1 MFWTWHK
8 ENPML
13 NDLLYRLR
21 ALIDLREMD
30 AEVDEELRH
39 HLERETEKYRRA
51 GCTPNEAVRRA
62 HLALGGSEQVKQESR
77 DSRGTKF
84 VEDLLQ
90 DLRYAMRS
98 FAKTPG
104 LTALIVLSLAIGI
117 GANTAIFSIT
127 STLLLKPLPY
137 PAADRIAILWLRSP
151 GIGIPQDWPSPGQY
165 HDIVTQN
172 HVFED
177 TALAFG
183 DNFTFTDRSK
193 AMKVDGIHATSSL
206 LPMLGA
212 KPMLGRIFLP
222 EEDQPGKPA
231 TVVLTYGFWQR
242 EFASDT
248 NIVGRAITLD
258 GNSHTVVG
266 VLSPSFRLNHEVIPT
281 IAGIDKPDFFMPP
294 LDEAKDPNNYG
305 SENYNILARLKPGV
319 TMKQAQ
325 SDIDVIAARLRQEK
339 HRDRSFTIS
348 VVPLIEQVVG
358 NIRTAVL
365 ILFGAVALVLLIACT
380 NVANLLLSRAAV
392 RQREIAIRAALGAG
406 RARVVRQLLT
416 ESISLSLMGGMAGL
430 AISSLSI
437 FIARKMHP
445 GNIPRLEEL
454 GMDFRVLGFTLAIAI
469 LTGVVFGLAPA
480 LRASRVDLAT
490 NLKAGGKGSLS
501 GGLSIRHDK
510 LRGALVIAELAIS
523 LPLLVGAGLLV
534 RSFVR
539 LANVLPG
546 FNPQQVV
553 SMNVG
558 AYGPKFKDPTTRVQ
572 FYQELAERI
581 RHLPGVTATGAISAL
596 PLTSA
601 VGWGGMHVEGY
612 VPPPNEPELQVD
624 ARATTPLYFGAMQ
637 IPLIRGRMFAET
649 DKDKMPPVAIIDQKM
664 ADRFWPHGDA
674 IGKRIRPSDDSP
686 WVTIV
691 GVVGVVKEYGL
702 DTDTRMVVYWPH
714 AQRPIGSM
722 YVVARAASDPAST
735 TTAIIH
741 LVNAIN
747 PDVPVYDIATME
759 QRVQDSMARQRFA
772 MTMLGGFA
780 GFAMILAAI
789 GIYGVMSFL
798 VTQGTADIAI
808 RMALGARRTSILA
821 LVFQQGMRLA
831 LVGIIVGLA
840 GALGLTRMMS
850 SLLFGVAPTDPF
862 TFFSVLSLLL
872 FVALCACLFPAGRAM
887 RIDPM
892 VALRTE

>member
-1 MFWTWHK
+1 
-8 ENPML
+8 ML

-21 ALIDLREMD
+21 ALIHRLEMD
-30 AEVDEELRH
+30 AEVDDELRDH
-39 HLERETEKYRRA
+39 IERETEKYRRA
-51 GCTPNEAVRRA
+51 GLTPNEAVRRA
-62 HLALGGSEQVKQESR
+62 HLALGGSEQVKQRSR

-84 VEDLLQ
+84 VEDMLQ
-90 DLRYAMRS
+90 DLRYATRS
-98 FAKTPG
+98 FARTPG

-117 GANTAIFSIT
+117 GANTAIFSVT

-137 PAADRIAILWLRSP
+137 PAPDQIAILWLRSP

-177 TALAFG
+177 TALAAG
-183 DNFTFTDRSK
+183 GNYTLTERST
-193 AMKVDGIHATSSL
+193 AMKVDGIQATSSL

-222 EEDQPGKPA
+222 EEDQPGKPE

-242 EFASDT
+242 EFASDP
-248 NIVGRAITLD
+248 NIVGRVITLD
-258 GNSHTVVG
+258 EHPHTVVG
-266 VLSPSFRLNHEVIPT
+266 VLSPGFRLNHEVIPT

-294 LDEAKDPNNYG
+294 PDEARKPDNYG
-305 SENYNILARLKPGV
+305 REVYNILARLKPGV
-319 TMKQAQ
+319 TIQQAQ
-325 SDIDVIAARLRQEK
+325 SDIDLIAARLREEK

-348 VVPLIEQVVG
+348 VVPLTEQVVG
-358 NIRTAVL
+358 NIRTVML
-365 ILFGAVALVLLIACT
+365 ILFGAVSLVLLIACT

-392 RQREIAIRAALGAG
+392 RQREIAIRTALGAG
-406 RARVVRQLLT
+406 RVRVVRQLLT
-416 ESISLSLMGGMAGL
+416 ESISLSLMGGVAGL
-430 AISSLSI
+430 AISALSI

-454 GMDFRVLGFTLAIAI
+454 GMDFRVLGFTLAISI

-480 LRASRVDLAT
+480 LRASRVDLTAS
-490 NLKAGGKGSLS
+490 LKSGGKGSLS

-539 LANVLPG
+539 LANVPPG
-546 FNPQQVV
+546 FNPQHVV

-558 AYGPKFKDPTTRVQ
+558 AYGPQFKDPTTRVQ

-581 RHLPGVTATGAISAL
+581 RRLPGVTATGAISAL

-601 VGWGGMHVEGY
+601 IGWGGMHIEGY
-612 VPPPNEPELQVD
+612 VPPANEPELQVD
-624 ARATTPLYFGAMQ
+624 QRSATPPYFSAME

-649 DKDKMPPVAIIDQKM
+649 DTDKMPPVAIIDQKM
-664 ADRFWPHGDA
+664 ADRFWPYGDA

-686 WVTIV
+686 WVSIV

-714 AQRPIGSM
+714 AQRPSGSM
-722 YVVARAASDPAST
+722 YAVARATTGSAST
-735 TTAIIH
+735 IDAMVRQ
-741 LVNAIN
+741 VNALN
-747 PDVPVYDIATME
+747 PAVPVYDIATME

-808 RMALGARRTSILA
+808 RMALGARRANILS

-831 LVGIIVGLA
+831 LVGIIVGLV

-850 SLLFGVAPTDPF
+850 SLLFGVTPTDPF
-862 TFFSVLSLLL
+862 TFFSVLALLL
-872 FVALCACLFPAGRAM
+872 FVALSACLFPARRAM

-892 VALRTE
+892 IALRAE

>member
-1 MFWTWHK
+1 
-8 ENPML
+8 ML

-21 ALIDLREMD
+21 ALVHRQEMD
-30 AEVDEELRH
+30 VEVDDELRD
-39 HLERETEKYRRA
+39 HLEHEADKYRSA
-51 GCTPNEAVRRA
+51 GIAPDEAMRRA
-62 HLALGGSEQVKQESR
+62 RLALGGSEQIKQQSR
-77 DSRGTKF
+77 DARGTKF

-117 GANTAIFSIT
+117 GANTAIFSVT

-137 PAADRIAILWLRSP
+137 PTPERLAILWLRSP

-172 HVFED
+172 SVFED
-177 TALAFG
+177 TALVAG
-183 DNFTFTDRSK
+183 GNFTLTDRSK
-193 AMKVDGIHATSSL
+193 AMKVDGIQATSSL
-206 LPMLGA
+206 LTMLGA
-212 KPMLGRIFLP
+212 KPTLGRILLP
-222 EEDQPGKPA
+222 EEDQAGKPE

-242 EFASDT
+242 EFAGDR

-258 GNSHTVVG
+258 GHTHTVVG
-266 VLSPSFRLNHEVIPT
+266 VLSPDFRLNHEVIPT
-281 IAGIDKPDFFMPP
+281 IAGIDKPELFMPP
-294 LDEAKDPNNYG
+294 VDEAKIPDNYG

-325 SDIDVIAARLRQEK
+325 ADIDVIADRHRREK
-339 HRDRSFTIS
+339 HRDRTFTIS

-358 NIRTAVL
+358 NVRTAML

-380 NVANLLLSRAAV
+380 NVANLLLSRATV

-406 RARVVRQLLT
+406 RARVVRQLMT
-416 ESISLSLMGGMAGL
+416 ESISLSLMGGAAGL
-430 AISSLSI
+430 AISALSI
-437 FIARKMHP
+437 FIARRMHP

-469 LTGVVFGLAPA
+469 LTGILFGLAPA
-480 LRASRVDLAT
+480 LRASRVDLTA
-490 NLKAGGKGSLS
+490 NLKAGGKGVLG

-539 LANVLPG
+539 LANVPPG
-546 FNPQQVV
+546 FNPQNVV
-553 SMNVG
+553 SMDVG
-558 AYGPKFKDPTTRVQ
+558 AYGPHFKDPDARVQ

-581 RHLPGVTATGAISAL
+581 RHLPGVTATGAVSAL

-601 VGWGGMHVEGY
+601 IGWGGMHIEGY
-612 VPPPNEPELQVD
+612 VPPANEPELQVD
-624 ARATTPLYFGAMQ
+624 QRASTPPYFNAMQ

-649 DKDKMPPVAIIDQKM
+649 DTNKMPPVAIIDQKM
-664 ADRFWPHGDA
+664 ADRFWPQGDA
-674 IGKRIRPSDDSP
+674 VGKRIRRSDDSP
-686 WVTIV
+686 WITIV

-702 DTDTRMVVYWPH
+702 DTDSRMVVYYPH
-714 AQRPIGSM
+714 GQVRNGTL
-722 YVVARAASDPAST
+722 YVVARTASDPAST
-735 TTAIIH
+735 TAAIIH
-741 LVNAIN
+741 QVNSIN
-747 PDVPVYDIATME
+747 PDVPVYDVATME

-789 GIYGVMSFL
+789 GVYGVMSFL

-808 RMALGARRTSILA
+808 RMALGARRASILS
-821 LVFQQGMRLA
+821 LVFQQGMSLA
-831 LVGIIVGLA
+831 LVGIIVGLL

-862 TFFSVLSLLL
+862 TFFSVLALLL
-872 FVALCACLFPAGRAM
+872 FVALSACLVPAGRAM
-887 RIDPM
+887 RINPM

>member
-1 MFWTWHK
+1 
-8 ENPML
+8 ML

-21 ALIDLREMD
+21 ALVHRREMD
-30 AEVDEELRH
+30 AEVDDELRN
-39 HLERETEKYRRA
+39 HLEHEAEKYRRA
-51 GCTPNEAVRRA
+51 GLAPNEAVRRA
-62 HLALGGSEQVKQESR
+62 HLALGGSEQVKQQSR

-98 FAKTPG
+98 FAKTPS

-117 GANTAIFSIT
+117 GANTAIFSVT

-137 PAADRIAILWLRSP
+137 PTPDRIAILWLRSP

-177 TALAFG
+177 TTLAIG
-183 DNFTFTDRSK
+183 DNFTLTDRSK

-222 EEDQPGKPA
+222 EEDLPGKPE

-242 EFASDT
+242 EFASDP
-248 NIVGRAITLD
+248 NIVGRAITLN
-258 GNSHTVVG
+258 GKSHTVVG

-281 IAGIDKPDFFMPP
+281 ISGIDKPDFFMPP

-305 SENYNILARLKPGV
+305 SENYNILARVRPGV

-325 SDIDVIAARLRQEK
+325 SDIDVIAARLREEK

-348 VVPLIEQVVG
+348 VVPLMEQVVG
-358 NIRTAVL
+358 NMRTAALV
-365 ILFGAVALVLLIACT
+365 LFGAVSLVLLIACT

-406 RARVVRQLLT
+406 RVRVVRQLLT
-416 ESISLSLMGGMAGL
+416 ESIALSLMGGVAGL
-430 AISSLSI
+430 VVSALSI
-437 FIARKMHP
+437 FVARKMHP

-454 GMDFRVLGFTLAIAI
+454 GMDLRVLGFTLAISI
-469 LTGVVFGLAPA
+469 LTGIVFGLAPA
-480 LRASRVDLAT
+480 LRASRVDLTT
-490 NLKAGGKGSLS
+490 NLKAGAKGSLS

-539 LANVLPG
+539 LANVSPG

-572 FYQELAERI
+572 FYQQLAERI
-581 RHLPGVTATGAISAL
+581 RHLPGVTATGAVSAL

-601 VGWGGMHVEGY
+601 IGWGGMHIEGY
-612 VPPPNEPELQVD
+612 VPPSNEPELQVD
-624 ARATTPLYFGAMQ
+624 QRASTPPYFSAMQ

-649 DKDKMPPVAIIDQKM
+649 DTDKMPPVAIVDQKM
-664 ADRFWPHGDA
+664 ADRFWPGGDA

-686 WVTIV
+686 WITIV

-702 DTDTRMVVYWPH
+702 DTDTRMVVYYPH
-714 AQRPIGSM
+714 ALRPNGSM
-722 YVVARAASDPAST
+722 YVVARTASDPAST
-735 TTAIIH
+735 TTAITH

-747 PDVPVYDIATME
+747 PDVPVYDVATME

-772 MTMLGGFA
+772 MTMLGAFA

-808 RMALGARRTSILA
+808 RVALGARRASILS
-821 LVFQQGMRLA
+821 LVFRQGMWLA
-831 LVGIIVGLA
+831 FLGIVVGLI

-850 SLLFGVAPTDPF
+850 SLLFGVTPTDPF
-862 TFFSVLSLLL
+862 TFFSVLALLL
-872 FVALCACLFPAGRAM
+872 LVALSACLFPAGRAM

>member
-1 MFWTWHK
+1 
-8 ENPML
+8 ML
-13 NDLLYRLR
+13 TDLLYRLR
-21 ALIDLREMD
+21 ALIHRGKMD
-30 AEVDEELRH
+30 AEVDEELH
-39 HLERETEKYRRA
+39 DHLDREAEKYRRA
-51 GCTPNEAVRRA
+51 GFAPNEAMRRA
-62 HLALGGSEQVKQESR
+62 HLALGGSEQIKQQSR

-84 VEDLLQ
+84 VEDVLQ

-98 FAKTPG
+98 FARMPG
-104 LTALIVLSLAIGI
+104 LTALIVISLAIGI
-117 GANTAIFSIT
+117 GANTALFSIT

-165 HDIVTQN
+165 QDIVTQN
-172 HVFED
+172 HVFQD
-177 TALAFG
+177 TALAIG
-183 DNFTFTDRSK
+183 SNFTLSERSK
-193 AMKVDGIHATSSL
+193 AMKVDGIRATSSL

-222 EEDQPGKPA
+222 EEDQPGRPA

-242 EFASDT
+242 EFASDP
-248 NIVGRAITLD
+248 NIVGRTITLD
-258 GNSHTVVG
+258 GNLHTVVG
-266 VLSPSFRLNHEVIPT
+266 VLSSSFRLNHEVIPT
-281 IAGIDKPDFFMPP
+281 IAGIDKPDLFMPP

-305 SENYNILARLKPGV
+305 SEKYNILARLRPGV

-358 NIRTAVL
+358 NVRTAVL

-380 NVANLLLSRAAV
+380 NVANLLLSRTAV

-406 RARVVRQLLT
+406 RVRVMRQLLT
-416 ESISLSLMGGMAGL
+416 ESILLSLMGGVAGL
-430 AISSLSI
+430 AISALSI
-437 FIARKMHP
+437 FIARRIHP
-445 GNIPRLEEL
+445 GNIPRLDEL
-454 GMDFRVLGFTLAIAI
+454 GMDLRVLGFTLAVSIF
-469 LTGVVFGLAPA
+469 TGVVFGLAPA
-480 LRASRVDLAT
+480 LRASRVDLTT
-490 NLKAGGKGSLS
+490 NLKAGGKGSLG

-523 LPLLVGAGLLV
+523 LPLLIGAGLLV

-539 LANVLPG
+539 LANVPPG
-546 FNPQQVV
+546 FNPEHVV

-558 AYGPKFKDPTTRVQ
+558 AYGPQFKDPTARVQ

-581 RHLPGVTATGAISAL
+581 SHLPGVTATGAISAL

-601 VGWGGMHVEGY
+601 VSWGGMHIEGY

-624 ARATTPLYFGAMQ
+624 RRAATPPYFGAMQ

-649 DKDKMPPVAIIDQKM
+649 DTDKMPPVAIIDQKM
-664 ADRFWPHGDA
+664 AHRFWPHGDA
-674 IGKRIRPSDDSP
+674 IGKRIRRSDDSP
-686 WVTIV
+686 WTTII

-702 DTDTRMVVYWPH
+702 DIDSRMVEYYPH
-714 AQRPIGSM
+714 TQIRNGTL
-722 YVVARAASDPAST
+722 YVVARTTSDPAST
-735 TTAIIH
+735 AAAITH

-747 PDVPVYDIATME
+747 PDVPVYDVATME

-808 RMALGARRTSILA
+808 RMALGARRASILS

-831 LVGIIVGLA
+831 LVGIIVGLV

-850 SLLFGVAPTDPF
+850 SLLFGVTPTDPF
-862 TFFSVLSLLL
+862 TFFSVLALLL

>member
-1 MFWTWHK
+1 
-8 ENPML
+8 ML

-21 ALIDLREMD
+21 ALVHRREMD
-30 AEVDEELRH
+30 AEVDDELRD
-39 HLERETEKYRRA
+39 HLEHEAEKYRRA
-51 GCTPNEAVRRA
+51 GLAPNEAVRRA
-62 HLALGGSEQVKQESR
+62 HLALGGSEQVKQQSR

-98 FAKTPG
+98 FAKTPS

-117 GANTAIFSIT
+117 GANTAIFSVT

-137 PAADRIAILWLRSP
+137 PTPDRIAILWLRSP

-177 TALAFG
+177 TTLAIG
-183 DNFTFTDRSK
+183 DNFTLTDRSK

-222 EEDQPGKPA
+222 EEDLPGKPE

-242 EFASDT
+242 EFASDP
-248 NIVGRAITLD
+248 NIVGRAITLN
-258 GNSHTVVG
+258 GKSHTVVG

-281 IAGIDKPDFFMPP
+281 ISGIDKPDFFMPP

-305 SENYNILARLKPGV
+305 SENYNILARVRPGV

-325 SDIDVIAARLRQEK
+325 SDIDVIAARLREEK

-348 VVPLIEQVVG
+348 VVPLMEQVVG
-358 NIRTAVL
+358 NMRTAALV
-365 ILFGAVALVLLIACT
+365 LFGAVSLVLLIACT

-406 RARVVRQLLT
+406 RVRVVRQLLT
-416 ESISLSLMGGMAGL
+416 ESIALSLMGGVAGL
-430 AISSLSI
+430 VVSALSI
-437 FIARKMHP
+437 FVARKMHP

-454 GMDFRVLGFTLAIAI
+454 GMDLRVLGFTLAISI
-469 LTGVVFGLAPA
+469 LTGIVFGLAPA
-480 LRASRVDLAT
+480 LRASRVDLTT
-490 NLKAGGKGSLS
+490 NLKAGAKGSLS

-539 LANVLPG
+539 LANVSPG

-572 FYQELAERI
+572 FYQQLAERI
-581 RHLPGVTATGAISAL
+581 RHLPGVTDTGAISAL

-601 VGWGGMHVEGY
+601 IGWGGMHIEGY

-624 ARATTPLYFGAMQ
+624 GRGATPPYFSAMQ

-649 DKDKMPPVAIIDQKM
+649 DTDKMPPVAIVDQKM
-664 ADRFWPHGDA
+664 ADRFWPGGDA

-686 WVTIV
+686 WITIV
-691 GVVGVVKEYGL
+691 GVVGVVKEYSL
-702 DTDTRMVVYWPH
+702 DTDTRMVVYYPH
-714 AQRPIGSM
+714 ALRPNGSM
-722 YVVARAASDPAST
+722 YVVARTASDPAST
-735 TTAIIH
+735 TTAITH

-747 PDVPVYDIATME
+747 PDVPVYDVATME
-759 QRVQDSMARQRFA
+759 QRVQDSIARQRFA
-772 MTMLGGFA
+772 MTMLGAFA

-808 RMALGARRTSILA
+808 RVALGARRASILS
-821 LVFQQGMRLA
+821 LVFRQGMWLA
-831 LVGIIVGLA
+831 FLGIVVGLI

-850 SLLFGVAPTDPF
+850 SLLFGVTPTDPL
-862 TFFSVLSLLL
+862 TFFSVLTLLL
-872 FVALCACLFPAGRAM
+872 LVALSACLFPAGRAM

>member
-1 MFWTWHK
+1 
-8 ENPML
+8 ML

-21 ALIDLREMD
+21 ALIHRREMD
-30 AEVDEELRH
+30 AEVDEELRD
-39 HLERETEKYRRA
+39 HLERETEKYRRS
-51 GCTPNEAVRRA
+51 GFTPNEAVRRA
-62 HLALGGSEQVKQESR
+62 HLALGGSEQVKQQSR

-104 LTALIVLSLAIGI
+104 LTALIVLSLGIGI
-117 GANTAIFSIT
+117 GANTAIFSVT

-137 PAADRIAILWLRSP
+137 PAPDRIAILWLRSP

-172 HVFED
+172 HVFQD
-177 TALAFG
+177 TALAIG
-183 DNFTFTDRSK
+183 GNFTLTDRSK
-193 AMKVDGIHATSSL
+193 AMKVDGIQATSSL

-242 EFASDT
+242 EFASDP
-248 NIVGRAITLD
+248 NMVARAITLD
-258 GNSHTVVG
+258 GQPHTVVG

-294 LDEAKDPNNYG
+294 PDEAKNPNNYG
-305 SENYNILARLKPGV
+305 SETYNILARLKPGV
-319 TMKQAQ
+319 TMEQAQ
-325 SDIDVIAARLRQEK
+325 SDIDVIAARLRREK

-348 VVPLIEQVVG
+348 VVPLMEQVVG
-358 NIRTAVL
+358 NVRTTML

-392 RQREIAIRAALGAG
+392 RQCEIAIRAALGAG
-406 RARVVRQLLT
+406 RVRVMRQLLT
-416 ESISLSLMGGMAGL
+416 ESISLSLMGGVAGL
-430 AISSLSI
+430 AISALSI

-454 GMDFRVLGFTLAIAI
+454 GMDFRVLGFTLAISI
-469 LTGVVFGLAPA
+469 LTGVVFGLAPT
-480 LRASRVDLAT
+480 LRASRVDLTA
-490 NLKAGGKGSLS
+490 NLKAGGKGSLR

-510 LRGALVIAELAIS
+510 MRGALVIAELAIS

-539 LANVLPG
+539 LANVPPG
-546 FNPQQVV
+546 FNPQHVA

-558 AYGPKFKDPTTRVQ
+558 AYGPQFKDPTTRVQ

-601 VGWGGMHVEGY
+601 IGWGGMHIEGY

-624 ARATTPLYFGAMQ
+624 GRAATPPYFSAMQ

-649 DKDKMPPVAIIDQKM
+649 DTNKMPPVAIIDQKM
-664 ADRFWPHGDA
+664 ADRFWPGGDA

-702 DTDTRMVVYWPH
+702 DTDTRMVVYYPH

-722 YVVARAASDPAST
+722 YVVARTASDPAST

-747 PDVPVYDIATME
+747 PDVPVYDVATME

-798 VTQGTADIAI
+798 VTQGTADMAI
-808 RMALGARRTSILA
+808 RMALGARRASILS

-831 LVGIIVGLA
+831 LVGIIVGLV

-850 SLLFGVAPTDPF
+850 SLLFGVTPTDPL
-862 TFFSVLSLLL
+862 TFFSVLALLL
-872 FVALCACLFPAGRAM
+872 CVALCACLFPAGRAM

-892 VALRTE
+892 VAL

>member
-1 MFWTWHK
+1 MRF
-8 ENPML
+8 L
-13 NDLLYRLR
+13 NRFLIRLTNLVTGRRDDQRLR
-21 ALIDLREMD
+21 EEM
-30 AEVDEELRH
+30 EE
-39 HLERETEKYRRA
+39 
-51 GCTPNEAVRRA
+51 
-62 HLALGGSEQVKQESR
+62 HLALQTAENLRAGMAPSEARRQAALKFGSVGTVREEYHAE
-77 DSRGTKF
+77 RGLPF
-84 VEDLLQ
+84 LEDLLQ

-117 GANTAIFSIT
+117 GANTAIFSVT

-137 PAADRIAILWLRSP
+137 PTPDRLAILWLRSP

-177 TALAFG
+177 TALVSG
-183 DNFTFTDRSK
+183 GNFTLTERST
-193 AMKVDGIHATSSL
+193 AMKVDGIQATSSL

-222 EEDQPGKPA
+222 EDDLPGKPE

-242 EFASDT
+242 KFAGNP
-248 NIVGRAITLD
+248 NIVGQAISLD
-258 GNSHTVVG
+258 SQPHTVVG

-281 IAGIDKPDFFMPP
+281 IDGIDKPDFFMPP
-294 LDEAKDPNNYG
+294 PDEAKIPNNYG
-305 SENYNILARLKPGV
+305 SENYNILARLRPGV

-325 SDIDVIAARLRQEK
+325 SDIDVIAARLREEK

-348 VVPLIEQVVG
+348 VVPLTEQVVG

-365 ILFGAVALVLLIACT
+365 ILFGAVALVLLVACT

-406 RARVVRQLLT
+406 RVRVMRQLLT
-416 ESISLSLMGGMAGL
+416 ESTALSLMGGVAGV
-430 AISSLSI
+430 AISALSI
-437 FIARKMHP
+437 YVARKMHP

-454 GMDFRVLGFTLAIAI
+454 GMDFRVLSFTFAISI
-469 LTGVVFGLAPA
+469 FTGVIFGLAPA
-480 LRASRVDLAT
+480 LRASRVDLTAS
-490 NLKAGGKGSLS
+490 LKAGGKGSAS
-501 GGLSIRHDK
+501 SGLSVRHDK

-534 RSFVR
+534 RSFIH
-539 LANVLPG
+539 LANVPPG
-546 FNPQQVV
+546 FNPQHLV

-558 AYGPKFKDPTTRVQ
+558 AYGARFKDPITRVQ
-572 FYQELAERI
+572 FYQELAERT
-581 RHLPGVTATGAISAL
+581 RHLAGVTATGAVSAL

-601 VGWGGMHVEGY
+601 IGWGGMHIEGY
-612 VPPPNEPELQVD
+612 VPPANEPELQVD
-624 ARATTPLYFGAMQ
+624 QRSATPPYFGAME
-637 IPLIRGRMFAET
+637 IPLIGGRMFAET
-649 DKDKMPPVAIIDQKM
+649 DTNKMPPVAIIDQKM
-664 ADRFWPHGDA
+664 ADRFWPHGGA
-674 IGKRIRPSDDSP
+674 IGKRIRRSNDSP
-686 WVTIV
+686 WITIV

-702 DTDTRMVVYWPH
+702 DTETRMVVYYPH
-714 AQRPIGSM
+714 GQVRNGSM
-722 YVVARAASDPAST
+722 YVVARTTSDLAST

-741 LVNAIN
+741 LVNSIN
-747 PDVPVYDIATME
+747 PDVPVYNIATMD

-789 GIYGVMSFL
+789 GVYGVMSFL
-798 VTQGTADIAI
+798 VTQGIAEIAI
-808 RMALGARRTSILA
+808 RMALGARRTGILS
-821 LVFQQGMRLA
+821 LIFQQGMTLA
-831 LVGIIVGLA
+831 LTGIILGLL

-850 SLLFGVAPTDPF
+850 SLLFGVTPTDPF
-862 TFFSVLSLLL
+862 TFASVLGLLL
-872 FVALCACLFPAGRAM
+872 CVALSACFFPAARAM

-892 VALRTE
+892 AALRME

>member
-1 MFWTWHK
+1 
-8 ENPML
+8 ML

-21 ALIDLREMD
+21 ALIHRREMD
-30 AEVDEELRH
+30 AEVDDELRDH
-39 HLERETEKYRRA
+39 IERETEKYRRA
-51 GCTPNEAVRRA
+51 GFTPNEAVRRA
-62 HLALGGSEQVKQESR
+62 HLALGGSEQVKQQSR

-117 GANTAIFSIT
+117 GANTAIFSVT

-137 PAADRIAILWLRSP
+137 PAPDRIAILWLRSP

-172 HVFED
+172 HVFQD
-177 TALAFG
+177 TALAIG
-183 DNFTFTDRSK
+183 GNFTLTERSK
-193 AMKVDGIHATSSL
+193 AMKVDGIQATSSL

-212 KPMLGRIFLP
+212 KPMLGIFLP

-242 EFASDT
+242 EFASDP

-258 GNSHTVVG
+258 GDPHTVVG
-266 VLSPSFRLNHEVIPT
+266 VLSPSFRLNHEVLPT
-281 IAGIDKPDFFMPP
+281 IAGIDRPEFFMPAP
-294 LDEAKDPNNYG
+294 DEAKNPNNYG
-305 SENYNILARLKPGV
+305 SETYNILARLKPGV

-325 SDIDVIAARLRQEK
+325 SDIDVIAARLRREK

-348 VVPLIEQVVG
+348 VVPLMEQVVG
-358 NIRTAVL
+358 NVRTAAL
-365 ILFGAVALVLLIACT
+365 ILFGAVSLVLLIACT

-406 RARVVRQLLT
+406 RVRVVRQLLT
-416 ESISLSLMGGMAGL
+416 ESISLSLMGGVAGL
-430 AISSLSI
+430 AISALSI

-454 GMDFRVLGFTLAIAI
+454 GMDFRVLGFTLAISI

-480 LRASRVDLAT
+480 LRASRVDLTAS
-490 NLKAGGKGSLS
+490 LKAGGKGSLS

-539 LANVLPG
+539 LANVPPG
-546 FNPQQVV
+546 FNPQHVV

-558 AYGPKFKDPTTRVQ
+558 AYGAQFKDPTTRVQ

-601 VGWGGMHVEGY
+601 IGWGGMHIEGY

-624 ARATTPLYFGAMQ
+624 GRSATPPYFSAMQ

-649 DKDKMPPVAIIDQKM
+649 DTNKMPLVAIIDQKM
-664 ADRFWPHGDA
+664 ADRFWPGGDA
-674 IGKRIRPSDDSP
+674 IGKRIRPSDDYP

-702 DTDTRMVVYWPH
+702 DTDTRMVVYYPH

-735 TTAIIH
+735 SATIIH

-759 QRVQDSMARQRFA
+759 QRVRDSMARQRFA

-808 RMALGARRTSILA
+808 RMALGARRASILS

-831 LVGIIVGLA
+831 LVGIIVGLV

-850 SLLFGVAPTDPF
+850 SLLFGVTPTDPF
-862 TFFSVLSLLL
+862 TFFSVLALLL
-872 FVALCACLFPAGRAM
+872 FVALSACLFPAGRAM

>member
-1 MFWTWHK
+1 
-8 ENPML
+8 ML
-13 NDLLYRLR
+13 SDLLYRLR
-21 ALIDLREMD
+21 ALFRGKEMN
-30 AEVDEELRH
+30 AEVDEELRY
-39 HLERETEKYRRA
+39 HLEREAEKYRRSGTSSEDA
-51 GCTPNEAVRRA
+51 SRRA
-62 HLALGGSEQVKQESR
+62 RVAFGGRTQVEQQCR

-84 VEDLLQ
+84 FEDLLQ
-90 DLRYAMRS
+90 DLHYAMRS

-137 PAADRIAILWLRSP
+137 PAPNRIAILWLRSP

-165 HDIVTQN
+165 DDIVTQN

-177 TALAFG
+177 AALAIG
-183 DNFTFTDRSK
+183 GSYTLTERST
-193 AMKVDGIHATSSL
+193 AMKVDGIQATSGL
-206 LPMLGA
+206 LPMMGA

-222 EEDQPGKPA
+222 EEDLPGKPE

-242 EFASDT
+242 EFASDPH
-248 NIVGRAITLD
+248 IVGRAITLD
-258 GNSHTVVG
+258 GQPHTVVG
-266 VLSPSFRLNHEVIPT
+266 VLSPSFHLNHEVIPT

-294 LDEAKDPNNYG
+294 PDEARKPGNYG

-319 TMKQAQ
+319 TFQQAQ
-325 SDIDVIAARLRQEK
+325 SDIDVIAGRLREEK

-348 VVPLIEQVVG
+348 VVPLTEQVVG

-406 RARVVRQLLT
+406 HARVMRQLLT
-416 ESISLSLMGGMAGL
+416 ESITLSLIGGVAGV
-430 AISSLSI
+430 AISALSI

-445 GNIPRLEEL
+445 GNIPRLEEV
-454 GMDFRVLGFTLAIAI
+454 GMDFRVLAFTFAIAI
-469 LTGVVFGLAPA
+469 LTGIVFGLAPA
-480 LRASRVDLAT
+480 LRASRVDLTAS
-490 NLKAGGKGSLS
+490 LKAGSKGSLS
-501 GGLSIRHDK
+501 GGLSVRHDK

-534 RSFVR
+534 RSFIR
-539 LANVLPG
+539 LANVPPG
-546 FNPQQVV
+546 FNPEHVV

-558 AYGPKFKDPTTRVQ
+558 AYGPRFKDRAARVQ
-572 FYQELAERI
+572 FYQELAERT

-601 VGWGGMHVEGY
+601 IGWGGMHIEGY

-624 ARATTPLYFGAMQ
+624 QRAATPPYFGTME

-649 DKDKMPPVAIIDQKM
+649 DTDKVSPVAIIDQKM
-664 ADRFWPHGDA
+664 ANHFWPHGDA
-674 IGKRIRPSDDSP
+674 IGKRIRPSNDAP
-686 WVTIV
+686 WITIV
-691 GVVGVVKEYGL
+691 GVVGIVKEYGL
-702 DTDTRMVVYWPH
+702 DTDTRMVVYYPE
-714 AQRPIGSM
+714 AQRPSGTM
-722 YVVARAASDPAST
+722 YVVARTTTDSAST
-735 TTAIIH
+735 IKAMIH
-741 LVNAIN
+741 QVNAIN

-780 GFAMILAAI
+780 GFAMLLAAI

-808 RMALGARRTSILA
+808 RVALGAHRTSILL
-821 LVFQQGMRLA
+821 LVFRQGM
-831 LVGIIVGLA
+831 GLA
-840 GALGLTRMMS
+840 CLGIGAGLIGALGLTRLMN
-850 SLLFGVAPTDPF
+850 SLLFGVKPTDPL
-862 TFFSVLSLLL
+862 TFFSVLALLL
-872 FVALCACLFPAGRAM
+872 FVALFACLVPAGRAM

-892 VALRTE
+892 TALRTE

>member
-1 MFWTWHK
+1 
-8 ENPML
+8 ML

-21 ALIDLREMD
+21 ALIHRREMD
-30 AEVDEELRH
+30 AEVDDELRDH
-39 HLERETEKYRRA
+39 IERETEKYRRA
-51 GCTPNEAVRRA
+51 GFTPNEAVRRA
-62 HLALGGSEQVKQESR
+62 HLALGGSEQAKQQSR

-84 VEDLLQ
+84 VEDMLQ

-104 LTALIVLSLAIGI
+104 LTALIVLSLSIGI
-117 GANTAIFSIT
+117 GANTAIFSVT

-137 PAADRIAILWLRSP
+137 PAPDRIAILWLRSP

-177 TALAFG
+177 TALAVG
-183 DNFTFTDRSK
+183 GNFTLTERSK
-193 AMKVDGIHATSSL
+193 AMKVDGIQATSSL

-242 EFASDT
+242 EFASDP

-258 GNSHTVVG
+258 GDPHTVVG
-266 VLSPSFRLNHEVIPT
+266 VLSPSFRLNHEVLPT
-281 IAGIDKPDFFMPP
+281 IAGIDRPEFFMPAP
-294 LDEAKDPNNYG
+294 DEAKNPNNYG
-305 SENYNILARLKPGV
+305 RETYNILARLKPGV
-319 TMKQAQ
+319 TMTQAQ

-348 VVPLIEQVVG
+348 VVPLMEQVVG
-358 NIRTAVL
+358 NVRTAAL
-365 ILFGAVALVLLIACT
+365 ILFGAVSLVLLIACT

-406 RARVVRQLLT
+406 RVRVVRQLLT
-416 ESISLSLMGGMAGL
+416 ESISLSLMGGVAGL
-430 AISSLSI
+430 AISALSI

-454 GMDFRVLGFTLAIAI
+454 GMDFRVLGFTLAISI

-480 LRASRVDLAT
+480 LRASRVDLTAS
-490 NLKAGGKGSLS
+490 LKAGGKGSLS

-523 LPLLVGAGLLV
+523 LPLLVAAGLLV
-534 RSFVR
+534 RSFVG
-539 LANVLPG
+539 LANVPPG
-546 FNPQQVV
+546 FNPQHVV

-558 AYGPKFKDPTTRVQ
+558 AYGPQFKDPTTRVQ

-601 VGWGGMHVEGY
+601 IGWGGMHIEGY

-624 ARATTPLYFGAMQ
+624 ARAATPPYFSAMQ

-649 DKDKMPPVAIIDQKM
+649 DTNKMPPVAIIDQKM
-664 ADRFWPHGDA
+664 ADRFWPGGDA

-735 TTAIIH
+735 SAAIIH

-759 QRVQDSMARQRFA
+759 QRVRDSMARQRFA

-808 RMALGARRTSILA
+808 RMALGARRASILS

-850 SLLFGVAPTDPF
+850 SLLFGVTPTDPF
-862 TFFSVLSLLL
+862 TFFSVLALLL
-872 FVALCACLFPAGRAM
+872 FVALSACLFPAGRAM

>member
-1 MFWTWHK
+1 
-8 ENPML
+8 ML

-21 ALIDLREMD
+21 ALFHRREMD
-30 AEVDEELRH
+30 AEVDEELRDH
-39 HLERETEKYRRA
+39 IEREAEQYRRA
-51 GCTPNEAVRRA
+51 GFAPNEAIRRA
-62 HLALGGSEQVKQESR
+62 HLALGGSEQVKQQSR

-98 FAKTPG
+98 FAKTRG
-104 LTALIVLSLAIGI
+104 LTTLIVLSLGIGI
-117 GANTAIFSIT
+117 GANTAIFSVT

-137 PAADRIAILWLRSP
+137 PAPDRIAILWLRSP

-172 HVFED
+172 HVFQD
-177 TALAFG
+177 TALAIG
-183 DNFTFTDRSK
+183 DNFTLTDRSK
-193 AMKVDGIHATSSL
+193 AMKVDGIRATSSL

-222 EEDQPGKPA
+222 EEDLPGKPE

-242 EFASDT
+242 EFAGDP

-258 GNSHTVVG
+258 GQPHTVVG
-266 VLSPSFRLNHEVIPT
+266 VLSPDFRLNHEVIPT
-281 IAGIDKPDFFMPP
+281 IAGIDKPELFMPP
-294 LDEAKDPNNYG
+294 AGEARKPDVYG

-325 SDIDVIAARLRQEK
+325 SDIDVIAARHRQEK

-358 NIRTAVL
+358 NVRTVML
-365 ILFGAVALVLLIACT
+365 ILLGAVALVLLIACT

-406 RARVVRQLLT
+406 RERVIRQLLT
-416 ESISLSLMGGMAGL
+416 ESISLSLMGGGAGL
-430 AISSLSI
+430 AISALSI

-454 GMDFRVLGFTLAIAI
+454 GMDFRVLGFTFAISI

-480 LRASRVDLAT
+480 LRASRVDLTA

-510 LRGALVIAELAIS
+510 ARGALVIAELAIS
-523 LPLLVGAGLLV
+523 LPLLIGAGLLV

-539 LANVLPG
+539 LANVPPG
-546 FNPQQVV
+546 FNPQGVV

-558 AYGPKFKDPTTRVQ
+558 AYGPQFKDPTTRIQ
-572 FYQELAERI
+572 FYQELGERI
-581 RHLPGVTATGAISAL
+581 SHLPGVTATGAISAL

-601 VGWGGMHVEGY
+601 IGWGGMHIEGY
-612 VPPPNEPELQVD
+612 VPPANEPELQVD
-624 ARATTPLYFGAMQ
+624 VREATPPYFGAMQ
-637 IPLIRGRMFAET
+637 IPLVRGRTFAET
-649 DKDKMPPVAIIDQKM
+649 DTSKMPPVAIIDQKM

-674 IGKRIRPSDDSP
+674 IGKRIRQSDDSP
-686 WVTIV
+686 WAMIV

-702 DTDTRMVVYWPH
+702 DTDTRMVAYYPH
-714 AQRPIGSM
+714 AQRPRGTM
-722 YVVARAASDPAST
+722 YVVARTTTDPAST
-735 TTAIIH
+735 IAAIIH

-808 RMALGARRTSILA
+808 RMALGARRANILS
-821 LVFQQGMRLA
+821 LVLQQGMRLVV
-831 LVGIIVGLA
+831 LGIMVGLI

-850 SLLFGVAPTDPF
+850 SLLFGVTPTDPF
-862 TFFSVLSLLL
+862 TFFSVLALLL
-872 FVALCACLFPAGRAM
+872 LVALSACLFPAGRAM

>member
-1 MFWTWHK
+1 
-8 ENPML
+8 ML

-21 ALIDLREMD
+21 ALIHRREMD
-30 AEVDEELRH
+30 AEVDDELRD

-51 GCTPNEAVRRA
+51 GFTPNEAVRRA
-62 HLALGGSEQVKQESR
+62 HLALGGSEQVKQQSR

-84 VEDLLQ
+84 VEDLFQ

-98 FAKTPG
+98 VAKTPG

-137 PAADRIAILWLRSP
+137 PAPDRLAILWLRSP
-151 GIGIPQDWPSPGQY
+151 GIGVPQDWPSPGQY
-165 HDIVTQN
+165 DDIVTQN

-177 TALAFG
+177 TALALG
-183 DNFTFTDRSK
+183 DTFTLTQRTK
-193 AMKVDGIHATSSL
+193 AMKVDGIRATSSL

-222 EEDQPGKPA
+222 EEDQPGKPE

-242 EFASDT
+242 EFASDP

-258 GNSHTVVG
+258 GHPHTVVG
-266 VLSPSFRLNHEVIPT
+266 VLSRGFRLNHEVIPT
-281 IAGIDKPDFFMPP
+281 VAGTDKPDIFMPP
-294 LDEAKDPNNYG
+294 PDEAKHPNNYG

-325 SDIDVIAARLRQEK
+325 SDIDVIAARLRREK

-348 VVPLIEQVVG
+348 VVPLMEQVVG
-358 NIRTAVL
+358 NVRTAVL

-406 RARVVRQLLT
+406 RVRVVRQLLT
-416 ESISLSLMGGMAGL
+416 ESISLSLMGGVAGL
-430 AISSLSI
+430 TISALSI

-454 GMDFRVLGFTLAIAI
+454 SMDFRVLGFTLAISI

-480 LRASRVDLAT
+480 LRAARVDLTA

-510 LRGALVIAELAIS
+510 VRGALVIAELAIS

-534 RSFVR
+534 RSFMR
-539 LANVLPG
+539 LANVPPG
-546 FNPQQVV
+546 FNPQHVV

-558 AYGPKFKDPTTRVQ
+558 AYGPQFKDPTTRVQ

-581 RHLPGVTATGAISAL
+581 NHLPGVTATGAISAL

-601 VGWGGMHVEGY
+601 INWGNMHIEGY
-612 VPPPNEPELQVD
+612 VPPPNEPELLVD
-624 ARATTPLYFGAMQ
+624 RRSATPPYFNAMQ
-637 IPLIRGRMFAET
+637 IPLIRGRTFAET
-649 DKDKMPPVAIIDQKM
+649 DTDKMPPVAIIDQKM

-674 IGKRIRPSDDSP
+674 IGKRIRRSDDSP
-686 WVTIV
+686 WITII

-702 DTDTRMVVYWPH
+702 DTDTRMVVYYPH
-714 AQRPIGSM
+714 AQTRNGTM
-722 YVVARAASDPAST
+722 YVIARTASDPAST
-735 TTAIIH
+735 TAAIIH

-747 PDVPVYDIATME
+747 PGVPVYDVATME

-808 RMALGARRTSILA
+808 RMALGARRASILA
-821 LVFQQGMRLA
+821 LVFQQGVRLA
-831 LVGIIVGLA
+831 FVGIIVGLV

-850 SLLFGVAPTDPF
+850 SLLFGVTPTDPF
-862 TFFSVLSLLL
+862 TFFSVLALLL
-872 FVALCACLFPAGRAM
+872 SVALCACLLPAGRAM

>member
-1 MFWTWHK
+1 
-8 ENPML
+8 ML

-21 ALIDLREMD
+21 ALVHGRKMD
-30 AEVDEELRH
+30 AEVDEELRD
-39 HLERETEKYRRA
+39 HLEREAEKYRSS
-51 GCTPNEAVRRA
+51 GLTPKEAARRA
-62 HLALGGSEQVKQESR
+62 NLALGGMEQIKQRSR
-77 DSRGTKF
+77 DERGTKF
-84 VEDLLQ
+84 VEVLFQ
-90 DLRYAMRS
+90 DLRYAIRS

-137 PAADRIAILWLRSP
+137 PDPDRIAILWLRSP

-177 TALAFG
+177 TALAIG
-183 DNFTFTDRSK
+183 ENFTLTDRSK
-193 AMKVDGIHATSSL
+193 AMKVAAIEATSSL

-222 EEDQPGKPA
+222 EEDLPGKPQ

-242 EFASDT
+242 EFASDP
-248 NIVGRAITLD
+248 NVLGRSITLD
-258 GNSHTVVG
+258 GHMYTVVG
-266 VLSPSFRLNHEVIPT
+266 VLSPSFHLNHEVIPT
-281 IAGIDKPDFFMPP
+281 IAGINKPDLFMPP
-294 LDEAKDPNNYG
+294 PDEAKDPGNYG
-305 SENYNILARLKPGV
+305 SENYNILARVKPGV

-358 NIRTAVL
+358 NIRTAVC

-406 RARVVRQLLT
+406 RARVVRQFLT
-416 ESISLSLMGGMAGL
+416 ESIVLSLMGGVAGL
-430 AISSLSI
+430 AISALSI
-437 FIARKMHP
+437 VIARKMHP
-445 GNIPRLEEL
+445 GNIPRLDEL
-454 GMDFRVLGFTLAIAI
+454 GMDYRVLGFTLAISI

-480 LRASRVDLAT
+480 LRASRVDLAE
-490 NLKAGGKGSLS
+490 NLKAGGKGSLGS
-501 GGLSIRHDK
+501 GWSIRHDK
-510 LRGALVIAELAIS
+510 LRGALVITELAIS

-539 LANVLPG
+539 LANVQPG
-546 FNPQQVV
+546 FNPQHVV

-558 AYGPKFKDPTTRVQ
+558 AYGPKFKDPMTRVQ
-572 FYQELAERI
+572 FYQELAERMK
-581 RHLPGVTATGAISAL
+581 HLPGVTATGAISAL
-596 PLTSA
+596 PLTSSIN
-601 VGWGGMHVEGY
+601 WGNMQIEGY
-612 VPPPNEPELQVD
+612 VPPANEPELQVD
-624 ARATTPLYFGAMQ
+624 RRSTTPPYFSAMQ
-637 IPLIRGRMFAET
+637 IPLIRGRMFTET
-649 DKDKMPPVAIIDQKM
+649 DTKDMPPVAIVDQKM

-674 IGKRIRPSDDSP
+674 VGKRIRPGDDSP
-686 WVTIV
+686 WITIV
-691 GVVGVVKEYGL
+691 GVVGVVKQYGL
-702 DTDTRMVVYWPH
+702 DTDTRMVVYYPQ
-714 AQRPIGSM
+714 AQLRNGTM
-722 YVVARAASDPAST
+722 YVVARTSSDTTST
-735 TTAIIH
+735 TAAIIH
-741 LVNAIN
+741 LVNAMN
-747 PDVPVYDIATME
+747 PDVPVYDVATLE

-808 RMALGARRTSILA
+808 RLALGARRASILS
-821 LVFQQGMRLA
+821 LVFRQGMRLA
-831 LVGIIVGLA
+831 LAGVLVGLV
-840 GALGLTRMMS
+840 GAFGLTRMMN
-850 SLLFGVAPTDPF
+850 SLLFGVTPTDPL
-862 TFFSVLSLLL
+862 TFFSVLALLL
-872 FVALCACLFPAGRAM
+872 LVALSACHFPAGRAM
-887 RIDPM
+887 RINPM

>member
-1 MFWTWHK
+1 
-8 ENPML
+8 ML

-21 ALIDLREMD
+21 ALFHRREMD
-30 AEVDEELRH
+30 AEVDEELRD
-39 HLERETEKYRRA
+39 HLEREAEKYRCA
-51 GCTPNEAVRRA
+51 GFTPNEAVRRA
-62 HLALGGSEQVKQESR
+62 HLALGGSEQVKQQSR

-98 FAKTPG
+98 FAKTPS
-104 LTALIVLSLAIGI
+104 LTALIILSLAIGI

-127 STLLLKPLPY
+127 NTLLLKPLPY
-137 PAADRIAILWLRSP
+137 PAPDRIAILWLRSP

-172 HVFED
+172 HVFQD
-177 TALAFG
+177 TALAIG
-183 DNFTFTDRSK
+183 DNFTLTERSK
-193 AMKVDGIHATSSL
+193 AMKVDGIQATSSL

-222 EEDQPGKPA
+222 EEDQPGKPE

-242 EFASDT
+242 VFASDP
-248 NIVGRAITLD
+248 NIVGRVITLD
-258 GNSHTVVG
+258 GHPHTVVG
-266 VLSPSFRLNHEVIPT
+266 VLSPGFRLNHEVIPT
-281 IAGIDKPDFFMPP
+281 VAGIDKPEIFMPP
-294 LDEAKDPNNYG
+294 PDEAKNPNNYG
-305 SENYNILARLKPGV
+305 SENYNILARLKSGV

-325 SDIDVIAARLRQEK
+325 SDIDVIAARLREEK

-348 VVPLIEQVVG
+348 VVPLMEQVVG
-358 NIRTAVL
+358 NVRTAML

-406 RARVVRQLLT
+406 RVRVMRQLLT
-416 ESISLSLMGGMAGL
+416 ESILLSLMGGVAGL
-430 AISSLSI
+430 AISVLSI
-437 FIARKMHP
+437 FIARRMHP

-454 GMDFRVLGFTLAIAI
+454 GMDFRVLGFTLAISI

-480 LRASRVDLAT
+480 LRASRVDLTT
-490 NLKAGGKGSLS
+490 NLKAGAKGALG

-539 LANVLPG
+539 LANVPPG
-546 FNPQQVV
+546 FNPQHVV

-558 AYGPKFKDPTTRVQ
+558 AYGPQFKDPTTRVQ

-581 RHLPGVTATGAISAL
+581 SHLPGVTATGAISAL

-601 VGWGGMHVEGY
+601 VSWGGIHIEGY

-624 ARATTPLYFGAMQ
+624 RRAATPPYFGAMQ

-649 DKDKMPPVAIIDQKM
+649 DTDKMPPVAIIDQKM

-674 IGKRIRPSDDSP
+674 IGKRIRRSDDSP
-686 WVTIV
+686 WTTII

-702 DTDTRMVVYWPH
+702 DIDSRMVEYYPH
-714 AQRPIGSM
+714 TQIRNGTL
-722 YVVARAASDPAST
+722 YVVARTASDPAST
-735 TTAIIH
+735 TAAIIH

-747 PDVPVYDIATME
+747 PDVPVYDVATME

-789 GIYGVMSFL
+789 GIYGVLSFL

-808 RMALGARRTSILA
+808 RMALGARRTNILS
-821 LVFQQGMRLA
+821 LVFQQGMRLV
-831 LVGIIVGLA
+831 LVGIIVGLI
-840 GALGLTRMMS
+840 GALGLTRLMS
-850 SLLFGVAPTDPF
+850 SLLFGVTSTDPF
-862 TFFSVLSLLL
+862 TFFSVLALLL